1 MPLAKLSSK
10 AQIVLPAEIRSR
22 LRLKPGDLL
31 EITEE
36 KKEIRIRKAPQSY
49 VSALENC
56 ISEIWQGYE
65 AELDKA
71 RDQWD
76 S

>member
-1 MPLAKLSSK
+1 MK
-10 AQIVLPAEIRSR
+10 I
-22 LRLKPGDLL
+22 KPGDLL

-36 KKEIRIRKAPQSY
+36 KKEIKIRRAPQSY
-49 VSALENC
+49 VNALESC
-56 ISEIWQGYE
+56 ISEVWQGYE
-65 AELDKA
+65 TELDKA

>member
-1 MPLAKLSSK
+1 MSLAKLSSK
-10 AQIVLPAEIRSR
+10 CQIVIPAEIR
-22 LRLKPGDLL
+22 LRMKIKPGDLL

-36 KKEIRIRKAPQSY
+36 KKEIRIRRAPQSY
-49 VSALENC
+49 VNSLENC

-76 S
+76 G

>member
-10 AQIVLPAEIRSR
+10 CQIVIPAEIRSR
-22 LRLKPGDLL
+22 MKIKPGDLL

-36 KKEIRIRKAPQSY
+36 KKEIKIRRAPQSY
-49 VSALENC
+49 VNALENC
-56 ISEIWQGYE
+56 ISEVWQGYE
-65 AELDKA
+65 TELDKA

>member
-10 AQIVLPAEIRSR
+10 CQIVIPAEIRSR
-22 LRLKPGDLL
+22 MKIKPGDFL

-36 KKEIRIRKAPQSY
+36 KKEIRIRRASKSY
-49 VSALENC
+49 VDALENC
-56 ISEIWQGYE
+56 ISEVWQGYE
-65 AELDKA
+65 TELDKA